1 MIKSLPCLSTDIKQ
15 SKSIHHMTGS
25 RNTWKESE
33 AGQEVE
39 SNEELI

>member
-1 MIKSLPCLSTDIKQ
+1 
-15 SKSIHHMTGS
+15 MTGS

-39 SNEELI
+39 SNEELIWYREVREGLC